1 MIEPRILQET
11 EEISLYAL
19 LGIAMREGLDL
30 RDVVVSYAGCGSHNV
45 LVSSLEEVTPA
56 DGTEKITL
64 VPVDDDDGYA
74 GYAGFDTEV
83 GF

>member
-11 EEISLYAL
+11 GEVSLYSL
-19 LGIAMREGLDL
+19 LQLAMAEGLDL
-30 RDVVVSYAGCGSHNV
+30 RDVVVSYAGCGSHSV
-45 LVSSLEEVTPA
+45 MVSALEEVTPA

-64 VPVDDDDGYA
+64 VPVDD
-74 GYAGFDTEV
+74 FDPEV

>member
-11 EEISLYAL
+11 DEISLYAL

-30 RDVVVSYAGCGSHNV
+30 REVVVSYAGCGSHNV
-45 LVSSLEEVTPA
+45 MVSALEEDTP
-56 DGTEKITL
+56 KRQL
-64 VPVDDDDGYA
+64 VPVED
-74 GYAGFDTEV
+74 FDPGV